1 MYFYQSSMCVA
12 CATGGTAA
20 VGLLLVM
27 MGVGKDQ
34 TLRGRRRW
42 FSCSNHR
49 LLQQRSEVQTNR
61 QSPFSQL
68 ENILQQKK
76 KKKKKK
82 QKFNITS
89 LNRKFLTPPPKKS
102 VKYKVTHL
110 CPGVMWFSA
119 AGAHEEVNTLV
130 SESCRRTQRQ
140 THNCYTIKTYLLLP
154 VCNV

>member
-1 MYFYQSSMCVA
+1 MCVA

-89 LNRKFLTPPPKKS
+89 LNRKFLDPPAQEKCK
-102 VKYKVTHL
+102 
-110 CPGVMWFSA
+110 
-119 AGAHEEVNTLV
+119 
-130 SESCRRTQRQ
+130 
-140 THNCYTIKTYLLLP
+140 I
-154 VCNV
+154 

>member
-1 MYFYQSSMCVA
+1 MCVA

-76 KKKKKK
+76 KKK

-89 LNRKFLTPPPKKS
+89 LNRKFLTPPRPR
-102 VKYKVTHL
+102 KV
-110 CPGVMWFSA
+110 
-119 AGAHEEVNTLV
+119 
-130 SESCRRTQRQ
+130 
-140 THNCYTIKTYLLLP
+140 
-154 VCNV
+154 